1 MRRLEQP
8 GPASEPRRIARAVTP
23 GGQFRVTLG
32 EGEDYLTGL
41 TRVLAARDI
50 ASAAIQVLGGAFAS
64 MQYLT
69 GQPDDSG
76 QRVATYGAP
85 TALEGPVKIIGGNA
99 ILGHDA
105 EGQPLLHSH
114 IVVVDRQGRI
124 HGGHVP
130 PEVCPAGPGGITA
143 LVTAMVDGGFQV
155 GPDEETNYSIFQPE
169 SVAAS

>member
-1 MRRLEQP
+1 MRTLDQP
-8 GPASEPRRIARAVTP
+8 GPASEPRRIAMAVAP
-23 GGQFRVTLG
+23 GGQFRVTLA

-41 TRVLAARDI
+41 TQALADRGVT
-50 ASAAIQVLGGAFAS
+50 SAAIQVLGGCFAE

-85 TALEGPVKIIGGNA
+85 TLLEGPVTIIGGNA

-105 EGQPLLHSH
+105 DGEPLLHSH
-114 IVVVDRQGRI
+114 IVVADNQGQI

-130 PEVCPAGPGGITA
+130 PEVCPAGPGGVRV
-143 LVTAMVDGGFQV
+143 LVTVMAGGGFQV
-155 GPDEETNYSIFQPE
+155 APDEETNYSIFQPG
-169 SVAAS
+169 AFA